1 MSLRSF
7 LLASFL
13 SLLSTTCLG
22 ENRIANIH
30 EGTNIAVALPPNGD
44 TLVIDLIGQLW
55 QFPLSGG
62 AANPLTPS
70 TAIARNPRFSPD
82 GTFLVYQSEETSQW
96 DLWLLD
102 VEKGIQHQLTNT
114 PHNEVEPDFS
124 ANGSSVVFSSNL
136 AGSYDIWEI
145 NIESG
150 NLTQLTSSSGK
161 ASFPSVSE
169 RGEIAYVNERNGRW
183 SLELLRGEIS
193 TELFS
198 RSYPLRAPSWRPGG
212 GVIIFN
218 ERPNPGQSNLMMIL
232 LDTDPLTK
240 TLTSGEDVFG
250 FRPAWLSP
258 GEFVYTADGGV
269 WRRRLASTTRQAI
282 QFFAGV
288 TVTRP
293 SYPRRTVDFDRP
305 GSGAVAAEPYVIQ
318 VDRLFDGIRN
328 QYRRHM
334 DVHVDGQRITDVV
347 TRGLKP
353 LPSRVIDARGYTLIP
368 GLIDLHTHT
377 TNLPDERLGRA
388 WLSYG
393 VTTIREVETNPSQWE
408 ASSNRQPA
416 WSANPRAGPRLILTA
431 PVITQSDKPVIDLGS
446 EFAVFQISRGQP
458 EQFTSRSINNVRE
471 LGIPIFGQTLF
482 PAARF
487 GIDGLEHIG
496 STAERPYSLERSE
509 LNRSY
514 QDIFSVLIET
524 RTVVIPALV
533 AFGGFQALVENDP
546 DWARDNAY
554 VRLFS
559 PAERAQWEAP
569 VDSREQLINLQKI
582 VAQLIQAGGRVAAG
596 SDSPT
601 SPYGLG
607 LHAELALLSEAGIPN
622 DQILRLVTS
631 GAALALGIERDL
643 GTIEPGKLADFV
655 VLSGN
660 PLTRIQD
667 SLRIEAV
674 VKDGLW
680 TARNE
685 LLAEP

>member
-7 LLASFL
+7 LLASFM

-30 EGTNIAVALPPNGD
+30 EGTNIAVALSPNGD

-62 AANPLTPS
+62 AANPFTPS
-70 TAIARNPRFSPD
+70 TTIARNPRFSPD
-82 GTFLVYQSEETSQW
+82 GAFLVYQSEATSQW

-124 ANGSSVVFSSNL
+124 TNGSSVVFSSNL

-183 SLELLRGEIS
+183 SLELLRAGIS

-198 RSYPLRAPSWRPGG
+198 KCYPLQAPSWRPGG

-218 ERPNPGQSNLMMIL
+218 ERPSPGQSNLMMIL
-232 LDTDPLTK
+232 LDTEPLTK

-250 FRPAWLSP
+250 FRSAWISP

-269 WRRRLASTTRQAI
+269 WRRHLASTTRRAI

-293 SYPRRTVDFDRP
+293 SYPRRTVDFDQL
-305 GSGAVAAEPYVIQ
+305 GSGAMAAEPYVIQ
-318 VDRLFDGIRN
+318 VGRLFDGISN

-334 DVHVDGQRITDVV
+334 DVHVDGQRITAVV
-347 TRGLKP
+347 ARGLEP
-353 LPSRVIDARGYTLIP
+353 LPNRVIDARDSTLIP
-368 GLIDLHTHT
+368 GLIDLHTHA
-377 TNLPDERLGRA
+377 TNLPDERLGRV

-393 VTTIREVETNPSQWE
+393 VTTVREVETNPSQWE
-408 ASSNRQPA
+408 ASRNRKAA
-416 WSANPRAGPRLILTA
+416 WLANPRAGPRLLLTA
-431 PVITQSDKPVIDLGS
+431 PAVNQADTPMRELGS

-458 EQFTSRSINNVRE
+458 EQFAPRFINNVRE
-471 LGIPIFGQTLF
+471 LGVPIFGQALF

-496 STAERPYSLERSE
+496 SMAKRPYSLERSE
-509 LNRSY
+509 LHRSY
-514 QDIFSVLIET
+514 QDIFSILVET

-533 AFGGFQALVENDP
+533 AFGGFQSLVKNDP
-546 DWARDNAY
+546 TWARDSAY
-554 VRLFS
+554 IRLFS
-559 PAERAQWEAP
+559 PTERAQWEGL
-569 VDSREQLINLQKI
+569 VDSREQLSNLQRI
-582 VAQLIQAGGRVAAG
+582 VAQLVQAGGRVAAG

-622 DQILRLVTS
+622 DQVLRLVTS

-660 PLTRIQD
+660 PLARIQD

-680 TARNE
+680 TARDE
-685 LLAEP
+685 LLAKP